1 MTEITLT
8 ADAGEPRSLLDR
20 LPDLR
25 GFVLPVLA
33 LVAWNLAAHR
43 DTVHSYV
50 FVPLEQVGVSLLD
63 SLSSGD
69 LLHGWIASLA
79 RTGAGF
85 VIGAFLGI
93 TVGAIMAVSKWA
105 DMLINPVYQAIRQ
118 VPLLG
123 YIPLISLWMGN
134 GETSKLFIIALA
146 AFYPTVLNTYEG
158 LKGAEEKHLNVGR
171 IFLAD
176 RWQTFR
182 YISLPG
188 ALPGVF
194 TGLMQAVAFAWLSSI
209 GSELFFNP
217 GPGLGN
223 IMLNGQAAFRM
234 DVVVLA
240 VVVIGVTGYLTN
252 GVLALI
258 AARFLR
264 WRNVR

>member
-1 MTEITLT
+1 MSR
-8 ADAGEPRSLLDR
+8 AAASPLDSVSPIFSR

-25 GFVLPVLA
+25 GLVLPVLA
-33 LVAWNLAAHR
+33 LLAWDYAAHR
-43 DTVHSYV
+43 DTVHAYV
-50 FVPLEQVGVSLLD
+50 FVPLEQVGLSLWNSLL
-63 SLSSGD
+63 SGE
-69 LLHGWIASLA
+69 LLTSWVASLG
-79 RTGAGF
+79 RTGLGF
-85 VIGAFLGI
+85 LIGAFLGI
-93 TVGAIMAVSKWA
+93 ATGAVMATSKLA
-105 DMLINPVYQAIRQ
+105 DAVLNPVYQTIRQ

-123 YIPLISLWMGN
+123 YIPLISLWFGN
-134 GETSKLFIIALA
+134 GEGSKIFIVALA

-158 LKGAEEKHLNVGR
+158 LKGAEPKHLNVGR
-171 IFLAD
+171 IFLAS

-223 IMLNGQAAFRM
+223 LMLNGQAAFRM
-234 DVVVLA
+234 DIVLLA
-240 VVVIGVTGYLTN
+240 VLLIGVTGYLTN
-252 GVLALI
+252 GLLALI
-258 AARFLR
+258 AKRSLR

>member
-1 MTEITLT
+1 MTDISTTDTEIR
-8 ADAGEPRSLLDR
+8 PSLLSR
-20 LPDLR
+20 IPDLR
-25 GFVLPVLA
+25 GFVLPIAA
-33 LVAWNLAAHR
+33 LIAWNIAAHQ
-43 DTVHSYV
+43 DTVHAYV
-50 FVPLEQVGVSLLD
+50 FVPLEQVATSLWD
-63 SLSSGD
+63 SLVSGE
-69 LLHGWIASLA
+69 LLHSWIASLG

-85 VIGAFLGI
+85 VIGALLGV
-93 TVGAIMAVSKWA
+93 TLGALMAIWKWV
-105 DMLINPVYQAIRQ
+105 DVVINPLYQAIRQ

-123 YIPLISLWMGN
+123 YIPLISLWFGN
-134 GETSKLFIIALA
+134 GEGSKIFIVALA

-158 LKGAEEKHLNVGR
+158 LKGAEQKHLNVGR

-182 YISLPG
+182 YITLPG

-223 IMLNGQAAFRM
+223 LMLNGQAAFRM
-234 DVVVLA
+234 DTVLLA
-240 VVVIGVTGYLTN
+240 VILIGLTGYLTN
-252 GVLALI
+252 GLLALV
-258 AARFLR
+258 AKRALR